1 MVNLLLVRNKNK
13 VIFFL
18 QTPHFGVPFSLFF
31 PFFSSFF
38 VSLCWNTNIFKRM
51 DTSIHSFSTH
61 ALFKQ
66 PIVITHLV
74 SMVIAFLGCYP
85 LLLTRQLRK
94 RKVAIISLSCIFCT
108 IGFITGY
115 FIQTKQDTAS
125 LVLHIFG
132 FILLC
137 LVIAQCI
144 FHFLIKPTK
153 WVDLILGWAALIV
166 AFCYLVVSAVVFT
179 DSCQNDM
186 GPQCFMPLAMGV
198 GFLMY
203 GSFTL
208 LHLLAIIK
216 LPRPATPEY
225 YESVIITSWGL
236 ISLILSGITLRQI
249 SLSLFIWTEY

>member
-1 MVNLLLVRNKNK
+1 
-13 VIFFL
+13 
-18 QTPHFGVPFSLFF
+18 
-31 PFFSSFF
+31 
-38 VSLCWNTNIFKRM
+38 M

-94 RKVAIISLSCIFCT
+94 RKVAIISLSCTFCT

-137 LVIAQCI
+137 LVITQCI

-153 WVDLILGWAALIV
+153 WVDLILGWAALVV

-225 YESVIITSWGL
+225 YESVIITLWGL
-236 ISLILSGITLRQI
+236 ISLILSGTTLKQI
-249 SLSLFIWTEY
+249 SLSLHLNGVLNIA